1 MLAVAAGSQQ
11 LTQAM
16 RALEGLFLVGVEGV
30 TEVWLVRH
38 ADCYQGLTD
47 PLDPPLS
54 ALGREQAARLAARV
68 RRMQPT
74 AVYSSPSRRALETAH
89 AITDE
94 LRVDHRLIEMALE
107 VGADGSLDLKEA
119 PSGVIER
126 MTSAIDQVAQAHAG
140 GRIVMV
146 GHGAAIVAYL
156 TSVLRLEPGQL
167 RILPHYTSIS
177 VVRALDDR
185 RMVGAIGD
193 AAHLE

>member
-54 ALGREQAARLAARV
+54 TLGREQAARLAARV